1 MVKFNR
7 YYTFVVIFLFSS
19 LLLAQNSEVKFF
31 PDSTRYFIGDYI
43 HLNLEVSHPVDSKI
57 VLPSLKDSLSDAE
70 FIKLETKESTKKD
83 NYNLSTFTFII
94 SKYDSGF
101 VKLKPLKIK
110 ILDKNNNTS
119 FLYTD
124 SIQIKVVSFK
134 VDTSKAFAD
143 IKKPVLIPIDW
154 VFVLLISIIV
164 LLIIILLYFGYKYYQ
179 KKKAIKQGTV
189 QVVRLSNYEIAKN
202 ALKELEEKKLW
213 QNGEIK
219 QYHTEITYII
229 RKYIEDEFNFPA
241 LETTSEEII
250 NSLIKLRITD
260 ATLQNLKEFFEN
272 ADMVKFAKFIPMQ
285 YINEKML
292 VQAYQ
297 ILEDFNTKPFTVI
310 NTTNNEANYA

>member
-7 YYTFVVIFLFSS
+7 YYIFIVIFLFGS

-43 HLNLEVSHPVDSKI
+43 HLNLEINHPLNSKI

-70 FIKLETKESTKKD
+70 FIKLETKEAIKKD
-83 NYNLSTFTFII
+83 NYNVSKYTFII
-94 SKYDSGF
+94 SKYDSGL
-101 VKLKPLKIK
+101 VRIKPLKIE
-110 ILDKNNNTS
+110 ILDKNNNIS

-124 SIQIKVVSFK
+124 SLQIKVVSIK
-134 VDTSKAFAD
+134 VDTTKAFAD

-154 VFVLLISIIV
+154 VFVLIVSLIV
-164 LLIIILLYFGYKYYQ
+164 LLIIVLLYLAYKYYQ
-179 KKKAIKQGTV
+179 KKKALKQGILPEV
-189 QVVRLSNYEIAKN
+189 KLSNYEIAKN
-202 ALKELEEKKLW
+202 ALKELEGKKLW

-229 RKYIEDEFNFPA
+229 RRYIEDEFKFPA
-241 LETTSEEII
+241 LETTSDEII
-250 NSLIKLRITD
+250 SSLLKLNITD
-260 ATLQNLKEFFEN
+260 STLQNLKEFFEN

-285 YINEKML
+285 AINEKML

-297 ILEDFNTKPFTVI
+297 ILEDFNKNSLI
-310 NTTNNEANYA
+310 QNTSTNNEAKDA